1 MSVAWTPVEV
11 PLGDLPSCHEEVIV
25 YNLTDP
31 QIPPD
36 AKEVLIYTFITSI
49 GEGEFQRGWYQIST
63 SDGTKESKQYMN
75 VATGLGVNIVNS
87 ANLWFPL
94 TPDKKLT
101 LKLYHPGV
109 KKSENK
115 HIAGK
120 LAIVPGSE
128 WSTVFV
134 IGYRS

>member
-11 PLGDLPSCHEEVIV
+11 DLGCLPSTHEEVKV

-31 QIPPD
+31 QIPPN

-63 SDGTKESKQYMN
+63 SDGNKESKQYMN
-75 VATGLGVNIVNS
+75 VATGKGVNIVNS
-87 ANLWFPL
+87 ANLWFPMTADKSL
-94 TPDKKLT
+94 TVKLN
-101 LKLYHPGV
+101 HPGLER
-109 KKSENK
+109 SQNK
-115 HIAGK
+115 HIAGS
-120 LAIVPGSE
+120 LAASHD
-128 WSTVFV
+128 WSKVFV